1 MEFSLDGSQM
11 AVMGNSSYSIWGTP
25 DETLKAGFEV
35 VKQFQEAL
43 STGDY
48 EQAASLFSTTESE
61 LDYLKEFGLTRTT
74 WLAVLSNSAAPKQ
87 SSVIL

>member
-61 LDYLKEFGLTRTT
+61 LDYLKGF
-74 WLAVLSNSAAPKQ
+74 WA
-87 SSVIL
+87 

>member
-1 MEFSLDGSQM
+1 MDIQPSALYMKRNPGQSWIISIHICVRVDVEFSLDGSQM

-48 EQAASLFSTTESE
+48 EQ
-61 LDYLKEFGLTRTT
+61 
-74 WLAVLSNSAAPKQ
+74 
-87 SSVIL
+87 SSFIIFHN